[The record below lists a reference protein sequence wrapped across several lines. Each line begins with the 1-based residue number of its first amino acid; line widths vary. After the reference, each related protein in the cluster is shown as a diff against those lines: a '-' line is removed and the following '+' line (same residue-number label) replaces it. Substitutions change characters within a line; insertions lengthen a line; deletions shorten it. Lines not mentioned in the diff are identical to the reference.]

1 MIFLHREGSLR
12 PFVRKFARLHLFA
25 DILEAQDNKG
35 SEVGGSAV
43 GVRPELE
50 SELAKDL
57 RAYSAALEE
66 GRLLEVSFKSVV
78 DYLHLLRWGRLLGGF
93 QGDS

>member
-12 PFVRKFARLHLFA
+12 PFVRKFSGLHLFA
-25 DILEAQDNKG
+25 DILVAHDDKTSG
-35 SEVGGSAV
+35 DGGSTV

-57 RAYSAALEE
+57 RAYCAAVDE
-66 GRLLEVSFKSVV
+66 GRLLEVSFESVV
-78 DYLHLLRWGRLLGGF
+78 DYLHLLRWA
-93 QGDS
+93 D